1 MITNDD
7 PAERHGPLKSLKIF
21 TKQKISRSKP
31 GATLLFKN

>member
-21 TKQKISRSKP
+21 TKQKNLTVKTRPDTSV
-31 GATLLFKN
+31 